1 MLARVVAACG
11 RRQQNHHLSRILL
24 LLLLSDS
31 SKTLSQKFAIQFT
44 GKNSPQFFNFFLVGF
59 FVFLCRILVREK
71 LLACRQ
77 VVAGSELEHG
87 GRDHGNYCS
96 DGELQC

>member
-11 RRQQNHHLSRILL
+11 RRQQNHHLPRILL

-31 SKTLSQKFAIQFT
+31 SKTLSQKFAIQFP
-44 GKNSPQFFNFFLVGF
+44 GKKFPPKFCFLVGF

>member
-1 MLARVVAACG
+1 MLARVVAASV
-11 RRQQNHHLSRILL
+11 RRQQNHHLPRIL

-31 SKTLSQKFAIQFT
+31 SKALSKKFAVKFPKKKIPST
-44 GKNSPQFFNFFLVGF
+44 FFFFSVGF
-59 FVFLCRILVREK
+59 FVFLCRILVREE

-77 VVAGSELEHG
+77 IVAGSELEHG
-87 GRDHGNYCS
+87 GRDHGNYFS